1 MLSEDFDVVNFSNT
15 RLGIGVHE
23 SKDSGSDVWHE
34 NKDSRSELLLFF
46 WFKYRKSIMQGRIGF
61 VGFSKNA
68 MPIFLIRWQYFLMFL

>member
-23 SKDSGSDVWHE
+23 SEDSGSDVWHE
-34 NKDSRSELLLFF
+34 NKDSGSELLLFF
-46 WFKYRKSIMQGRIGF
+46 FFHRKSIMQGRIGC